1 MNKLNKLGLT
11 ALAGSLVATSGYAG
25 SLDVTGGASM
35 KYQSQHETEVTGN
48 SFSTGKGISFSG
60 AGELDNGWNMSYV
73 YSMTDAAFSSQ
84 VIKLDMGDAGTIGL
98 GRGSSWAGIGAYD
111 DVMPTAGEEVWDDV
125 DADDNGVITHDS
137 TNMIGYTGSFLGLG
151 VSISYTNTPN
161 TASASDK
168 SFVLTHSGLVDGLE
182 VGFGQGE
189 IDVTADTQ
197 TMYAKYTIGSV
208 TLGYQT
214 SEIDYTGDTADEDR
228 DHIAVS
234 FAVNENLSVSY
245 GVSDVS
251 MATAQDEESS
261 GLSASYTMGSLTFG
275 LVMNKTDNVAG
286 ASSTEDDFTEASVSF
301 AF

>member
-1 MNKLNKLGLT
+1 MTNVKKLGLT

-48 SFSTGKGISFSG
+48 SFSTGKGITFAGS
-60 AGELDNGWNMSYV
+60 GELDNGWTMSLSYTM
-73 YSMTDAAFSSQ
+73 SDAAFSSN

-111 DVMPTAGEEVWDDV
+111 DVMPTAGEEVWDDT
-125 DADDNGVITHDS
+125 DLDDNGVVTHDS
-137 TNMIGYTGSFLGLG
+137 TNLIGYTGTFMGLG
-151 VSISYTNTPN
+151 VSIGYTNTPN
-161 TASASDK
+161 TAAASDK

-189 IDVTADTQ
+189 VDVSQDTQ
-197 TMYAKYTIGSV
+197 TLYAKYTVGSV
-208 TLGYQT
+208 TLGYQA
-214 SEIDYTGDTADEDR
+214 SEIDYTGTTADEDR

-251 MATAQDEESS
+251 MNTAQDEESS

-275 LVMNKTDNVAG
+275 LVMNSTKNVAG
-286 ASSTEDDFTEASVSF
+286 AASTEDDFSEVSVAI